1 MSSVGAYGPG
11 IRVVRD
17 SGVYIVG
24 DVLRIALAWIM
35 LPLYAT
41 YLQAAEYGIV
51 AAAATVGAIFV
62 VVSQLGLSAVVVRC
76 CFDHEGDQRRKFLFS
91 LWILIMAVAAILVIV
106 AELAGE
112 WIFARCLPGVAYQ
125 PYIRLAILNAWL
137 SSVLVVPLGFLRA
150 DSRPV
155 AYVCVSLSGVLMTV
169 LSAWYLLV
177 IAGWATRGA
186 LWGQIL
192 GTASAAALGATL
204 LISYTGLGRLAK
216 GGLGSALRLS
226 VPMLPHQLSSWVLN
240 VSDRWLLVYFTSL
253 SAVGV
258 YSLGYQ
264 IGTVVIVIAAA
275 FNLAFGPLFYAWWQ
289 EPSGLAFLSRVA
301 TWYWVGLVALG
312 LAVSLLAGPVL
323 DIMGEGAYS
332 GAVRVVPWVAAAGV
346 VNGFYF
352 IPNTVLMANKDVIRL
367 PLYTLL
373 AAVVNVGLNLLL
385 IPKLGMMAA
394 AYATLA
400 GYLVL
405 AGLTWAD
412 ARRKWPFPYEYR
424 KMALAAAV
432 ALVIYSVASRFTV
445 GAGWAGLV
453 VRTGWAFAG
462 FGLLVLGTLGVGGVG
477 RRLIRS
483 V

>member
-1 MSSVGAYGPG
+1 MGAYGPG

-62 VVSQLGLSAVVVRC
+62 VLSQLGLSAVVVRC
-76 CFDHEGDQRRKFLFS
+76 CFDQEGEQRRKFLFS
-91 LWILIMAVAAILVIV
+91 LWILIMVVAAILVIV

-192 GTASAAALGATL
+192 GTACAAALGSAL
-204 LISYTGLGRLAK
+204 LISYTGLRRLAK
-216 GGLGSALRLS
+216 GGLGSALRLG
-226 VPMLPHQLSSWVLN
+226 VQEVTYLGANEPEME
-240 VSDRWLLVYFTSL
+240 
-253 SAVGV
+253 AVADIFKEVFIKKDFSEEKIKGRV
-258 YSLGYQ
+258 RE
-264 IGTVVIVIAAA
+264 IKK
-275 FNLAFGPLFYAWWQ
+275 
-289 EPSGLAFLSRVA
+289 GL
-301 TWYWVGLVALG
+301 
-312 LAVSLLAGPVL
+312 
-323 DIMGEGAYS
+323 
-332 GAVRVVPWVAAAGV
+332 
-346 VNGFYF
+346 
-352 IPNTVLMANKDVIRL
+352 RL
-367 PLYTLL
+367 PLDRIWLEK
-373 AAVVNVGLNLLL
+373 VVSILQ
-385 IPKLGMMAA
+385 
-394 AYATLA
+394 
-400 GYLVL
+400 
-405 AGLTWAD
+405 
-412 ARRKWPFPYEYR
+412 
-424 KMALAAAV
+424 
-432 ALVIYSVASRFTV
+432 S
-445 GAGWAGLV
+445 
-453 VRTGWAFAG
+453 
-462 FGLLVLGTLGVGGVG
+462 
-477 RRLIRS
+477 
-483 V
+483 